1 MTLKKESTP
10 LTEASPE
17 EGARR
22 VAIAFVDEARE
33 AAASLLIGADA
44 EALHDLRVA
53 LRRLRSVMRFFEREL
68 EESVKKKAKRR
79 LRAIAQATGE
89 GRDAEVQLAW
99 IESQLTRNDWTE
111 RAGARWWASS
121 LRTTKDRA
129 YEKLESEL
137 VPELTALL
145 PALKESLGRF
155 REERSLLGDVPRP
168 SFGQHV
174 ATHLTRET
182 QELAQALSSVRS
194 LEDETVAH
202 QARIHGKRI
211 RYLIE
216 PLKDELEEAREAAG
230 ILKALQ
236 DKLGDLND
244 HAVRTAAL
252 THAIEAQAVDRARRL
267 AKAATSAGDLDGPL
281 AGEEPGLAAL
291 LREAHDRKA
300 VLLTDIIQTHVEG
313 EGLGTLVAALERL
326 GRALT
331 EPRSPLPLEIE
342 RKYLLRAIPPRLE
355 KEPFVRI
362 DQGYVPGEKLHER
375 VRRKRGENGTSYYR
389 TIKLGTGVSRIEVE
403 ETCDE
408 KIFAKLWTLTR
419 GRRVQ
424 KKRYAVE
431 EGDLT
436 WEIDVFT
443 DRELVLAEVE
453 LESADRVPTLPAW
466 LAPFVVREVTDEPT
480 YVNLNLAR

>member
-1 MTLKKESTP
+1 MTLKTEITP
-10 LTEASPE
+10 LSEASPE

-22 VAIAFVDEARE
+22 VAIAYVDEARE
-33 AAASLLIGADA
+33 AAARLLIGVDP

-53 LRRLRSVMRFFEREL
+53 LRRLRSVMRFFERDL
-68 EESVKKKAKRR
+68 RESVKKKAKRR
-79 LRAIAQATGE
+79 LRTIARATGE

-99 IESQLTRNDWTE
+99 IEAQLSRTDWTE

-121 LRTTKDRA
+121 LRSTKERA
-129 YEKLESEL
+129 YEELERDL

-145 PALKESLGRF
+145 PTLKESLGRF
-155 REERSLLGDVPRP
+155 REERSLLARAPRP
-168 SFGQHV
+168 SFGHHV
-174 ATHLTRET
+174 AQHLARET
-182 QELAQALSSVRS
+182 QELAQALTAVKTI
-194 LEDETVAH
+194 EDESIAH

-216 PLKDELEEAREAAG
+216 PLRDELEEAREAAR

-236 DKLGDLND
+236 EKLGDLND
-244 HAVRTAAL
+244 HAVRTTAL
-252 THAIEAQAVDRARRL
+252 TNAIEAQAVDRARKL

-300 VLLTDIIQTHVEG
+300 ALLTEIIETVVTG
-313 EGLGTLVAALERL
+313 DGLSIVISALERL
-326 GRALT
+326 GRVLT
-331 EPRSPLPLEIE
+331 EPRAPLPLEIE
-342 RKYLLRAIPPRLE
+342 RKYLLHSAPPRLE
-355 KEPFVRI
+355 TEPFVRI

-375 VRRKRGENGTSYYR
+375 VRRKRGAHGTTYFR
-389 TIKLGTGVSRIEVE
+389 TIKLGSGVSRIEVE

-408 KIFAKLWTLTR
+408 KIFGKLWSLTA

-424 KKRYAVE
+424 KKRYAIADGE
-431 EGDLT
+431 LT
-436 WEIDVFT
+436 WEVDVFT
-443 DRELVLAEVE
+443 DRPLVLAEVE
-453 LESADRVPTLPAW
+453 LTSADQTPVLPSW
-466 LAPFVVREVTDEPT
+466 LAPFVVREVTDEAA